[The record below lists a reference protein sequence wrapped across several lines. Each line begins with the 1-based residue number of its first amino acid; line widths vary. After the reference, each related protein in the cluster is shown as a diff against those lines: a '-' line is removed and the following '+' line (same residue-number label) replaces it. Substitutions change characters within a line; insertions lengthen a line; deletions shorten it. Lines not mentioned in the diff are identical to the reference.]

1 MNCLVE
7 EVDIQVVVDV
17 LVAEPAGGAA
27 GAHVAPVVVV
37 IGDVEMAGIEGPEG
51 GVVADQGGLPVVV
64 EVVP

>member
-1 MNCLVE
+1 MDCLVE
-7 EVDIQVVVDV
+7 EVDVEVVVDV
-17 LVAEPAGGAA
+17 LVAEPASGAA

-37 IGDVEMAGIEGPEG
+37 VSNVKMAGVEGAEG